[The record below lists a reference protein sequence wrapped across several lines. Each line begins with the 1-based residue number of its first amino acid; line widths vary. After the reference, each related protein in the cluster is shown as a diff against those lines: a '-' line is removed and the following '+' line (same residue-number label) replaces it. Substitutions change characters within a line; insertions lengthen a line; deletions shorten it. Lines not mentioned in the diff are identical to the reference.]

1 MDAKLLKW
9 YTTNYNFRKLEKP
22 PIIKLVSGIISGFRI
37 LHLVIDWI
45 LQLRDKPCVQND
57 IIVRWDIGRRNQ
69 FIKVYGYKRQKWIA
83 YVLYQRHESIK
94 TNLHSINQKPRHIAS
109 TKKQST
115 EHQPNNSA
123 HSIRL
128 FLLVSLVRKLILF
141 PTTQTTLSFCAEPKA
156 KSQNPSS
163 KK

>member
-1 MDAKLLKW
+1 M
-9 YTTNYNFRKLEKP
+9 
-22 PIIKLVSGIISGFRI
+22 
-37 LHLVIDWI
+37 IDWI
-45 LQLRDKPCVQND
+45 LQLRDNPCVQND

-69 FIKVYGYKRQKWIA
+69 FIIVYGYKRQKWIA

-141 PTTQTTLSFCAEPKA
+141 PTTQTTLSFCSRRRRRIHHPKNNLA
-156 KSQNPSS
+156 LRERGRQTVGEGGEEHFPLPPSALTCLLPRRRFLR
-163 KK
+163 